1 MDVFLTDLQIQELIS
16 LQKQMSIDP
25 DSLFSGMREK
35 KGHKGA
41 EHEMPQS
48 DGSSFVIKVRVSIEN
63 PMDFSVIL
71 GYSPVSTTKLFL
83 LRRYN
88 GRSHEH
94 KNRMESA
101 EVFYDYHIH
110 QATERYQREGSKE
123 EYYAEKTG
131 RYSTPREAL
140 NCLIADC
147 NISLPPESQLK
158 LGL

>member
-1 MDVFLTDLQIQELIS
+1 MDVFFTDTEIRELIS
-16 LQKQMSIDP
+16 MQKQMSVDP

-48 DGSSFVIKVRVSIEN
+48 DGSSFVIKVRISTEN

-71 GYSPVSTTKLFL
+71 GYTPVRSTRLFL

-94 KNRMESA
+94 RNRLEN
-101 EVFYDYHIH
+101 EDLFYDYHIH

-123 EYYAEKTG
+123 KYYAEKTA
-131 RYSTPREAL
+131 RYGTAREAL

-147 NISLPPESQLK
+147 NISLPPELQLK

>member
-1 MDVFLTDLQIQELIS
+1 MDVFLTDIQIRELIS
-16 LQKQMSIDP
+16 MHKQMSVDP
-25 DSLFSGMREK
+25 DSLFSGMKEK

-71 GYSPVSTTKLFL
+71 GYSPVRSTRLFL

-94 KNRMESA
+94 KNRLEN
-101 EVFYDYHIH
+101 EELFYDFHIH
-110 QATERYQREGSKE
+110 QATEKYQREGSKE

-131 RYSTPREAL
+131 RYSTPREAF

-147 NISLPPESQLK
+147 NISLPPELQLK
-158 LGL
+158 LGM